1 MGVGQKVVCIEGYE
15 SYGDKL
21 IEGKIY
27 TIQGISGCPCEPAY
41 NVGIIPS
48 GFAQTMCYSCRNEI
62 GGRNEWWHR
71 ASRFVPLEE
80 MEAHNEAIKELFKEL
95 EICQD

>member
-48 GFAQTMCYSCRNEI
+48 GFAQTMCYSCHLNT
-62 GGRNEWWHR
+62 
-71 ASRFVPLEE
+71 SVFT
-80 MEAHNEAIKELFKEL
+80 ELLVDRKR
-95 EICQD
+95 DPWK